1 MASNKLKQAFN
12 RQRTVESV
20 SEQTSGL
27 AQIRDTPSKFDH
39 ARRALAHAPGAALS
53 QAPAIRPSPAHES
66 SVHISIGSLDTASP
80 EYREWCMAH
89 GYRPGTNIEIP
100 VGKLKASRYNARHF
114 YVPSQLQE
122 LIANIAEHKQQQPI
136 HVTPDYENPGSF
148 FVTDGGRRWRAL
160 EALKSPHV
168 IALVLDV
175 PLGVQS
181 YKLSYDLNVT
191 KQDQT
196 PFDDAVKWKSMLDDG
211 TFKSAR
217 ELGEVLGIAEGEI
230 SKTLSLA
237 ALPESLLELMVA
249 IPAEEMGLRKAYEV
263 GRYWEISG
271 RDNAATTKLIQNI
284 ANGDYAIKRVQAV
297 IAALKESSAG
307 NKAHSRPVFNRRVDF
322 RLPNGKDA
330 GSLKTYG
337 EDRLDL
343 RVSGLPIDVR
353 DKLQEAIQDALQ
365 RFVATKPGVGK
376 AEEQ

>member
-1 MASNKLKQAFN
+1 MGSNKLKQAFG
-12 RQRTVESV
+12 RQRTVETV

-27 AQIRDTPSKFDH
+27 SQLRETPSKFDH
-39 ARRALAHAPGAALS
+39 ARRALAHASIAPVVAPVAASAVEPQLQVLTGDLS
-53 QAPAIRPSPAHES
+53 
-66 SVHISIGSLDTASP
+66 TASS
-80 EYREWCMAH
+80 EYRQWCEANA
-89 GYRPGTNIEIP
+89 YRPGTNIEIP
-100 VGKLKASRYNARHF
+100 VGKLKSSRYNARHF
-114 YVPSQLQE
+114 YLSTQLQE

-136 HVTPDYENPGSF
+136 HVTPDYDNPGYY

-168 IALVLDV
+168 IALVVDV

-196 PFDDAVKWKSMLDDG
+196 PFDDAIKWKGMLADG

-217 ELGEVLGIAEGEI
+217 ELGEVLGIAEGQI

-237 ALPESLLELMVA
+237 DLPEDLLELMVA

-263 GRYWEISG
+263 GRYWAVSG
-271 RDNAATTKLIQNI
+271 NDEAATAKLIEHI
-284 ANGDYAIKRVQAV
+284 ANGDYAIKRVQAA
-297 IAALKESSAG
+297 IAGLKAASAG
-307 NKAHSRPVFNRRVDF
+307 GKANSRPVFNRRVDF
-322 RLPNGKDA
+322 RLPSGESV

-353 DKLQEAIQDALQ
+353 DRLQEAIQQALQ
-365 RFVATKPGVGK
+365 RFVTSKPGSDEPD
-376 AEEQ
+376 AQ

>member
-1 MASNKLKQAFN
+1 MASNKLQKAFG
-12 RQRTVESV
+12 RQRTVETV

-39 ARRALAHAPGAALS
+39 ARRALAHGSGVGLT
-53 QAPAIRPSPAHES
+53 QAPTSTLPPGHEAPL
-66 SVHISIGSLDTASP
+66 HISTGSLDTASS
-80 EYREWCMAH
+80 EYRQWCMAS

-100 VGKLKASRYNARHF
+100 LGKLKASRYNARHF

-136 HVTPDYENPGSF
+136 HVTPDYDNPGSF

-160 EALKSPHV
+160 EALKSQHV
-168 IALVLDV
+168 IALVVDV
-175 PLGVQS
+175 PQGVQS
-181 YKLSYDLNVT
+181 YKLSYDLNIT
-191 KQDQT
+191 KEDQT
-196 PFDDAVKWKSMLDDG
+196 PFDDAVKWRSMLEDG

-217 ELGEVLGIAEGEI
+217 ELGEVLGISEGEI

-263 GRYWEISG
+263 GRYWEVSG
-271 RDNAATTKLIQNI
+271 RDDAATAKLIQNI

-297 IAALKESSAG
+297 ISALKSAG
-307 NKAHSRPVFNRRVDF
+307 NKANSRPVFNRRVDF

-330 GSLKTYG
+330 GNLKTYG

-353 DKLQEAIQDALQ
+353 DKLQEVIQEALH
-365 RFVATKPGVGK
+365 RFIATKPGVDT